1 MARKPQLSKEKRIE
15 IQVLKKE
22 GYSTRQIAQKVK
34 VSQSGVAKALKR
46 YEETGS
52 HEDRFCSGRS
62 RVTSKAEDKFIRVTS
77 LRNRQKTAPEIRAQ
91 LNSTRSNNVSV
102 ETVRRRLRE
111 SGLKARVAA
120 RKPLL

>member
-52 HEDRFCSGRS
+52 HEDRFRSGRS
-62 RVTSKAEDKFIRVTS
+62 RVTSKAEDEF
-77 LRNRQKTAPEIRAQ
+77 
-91 LNSTRSNNVSV
+91 
-102 ETVRRRLRE
+102 
-111 SGLKARVAA
+111 
-120 RKPLL
+120 